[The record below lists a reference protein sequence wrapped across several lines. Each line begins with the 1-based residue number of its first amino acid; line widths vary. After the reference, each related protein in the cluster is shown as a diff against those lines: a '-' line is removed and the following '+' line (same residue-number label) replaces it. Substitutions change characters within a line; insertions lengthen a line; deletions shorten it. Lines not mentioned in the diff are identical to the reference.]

1 MTKKWLCEV
10 LARSFFSPWFIY
22 SHAQWTKQE
31 VLHIFKPDCTNY
43 DLRLVCTNMHQVS
56 FYKYNNDMGDEVYHV
71 AQKICRS
78 SSCELVSFVLQDP
91 GFEIWRGSSF
101 VWGDKFLIFCK
112 LHPIDFQPGLC
123 HKPLT
128 FALGNWENFLHIRS
142 SQVFLVRDLWTP

>member
-10 LARSFFSPWFIY
+10 LARSFFPRGLFTVMLNGLSKRY
-22 SHAQWTKQE
+22 YT
-31 VLHIFKPDCTNY
+31 FKPDCTNY

-91 GFEIWRGSSF
+91 GFEILRGSSF

-128 FALGNWENFLHIRS
+128 FALGQLGKLS
-142 SQVFLVRDLWTP
+142 SHKIQSGFPG